1 MVQDEATGYWLI
13 TMATQEPWAEVELR
27 INDDHEETKVVFDT
41 FVTGAM

>member
-13 TMATQEPWAEVELR
+13 TMATQEPWAEIEL
-27 INDDHEETKVVFDT
+27 NAGDYSTTKPVFDA